1 MLKLEIHIVETE
13 PDNVSLMMKKVKE
26 KDFDAAT
33 QAEKITASEV
43 KIAIQKAIEDLRDKN
58 KKEGK

>member
-1 MLKLEIHIVETE
+1 MLKLEIHIIESE
-13 PDNVSLMMKKVKE
+13 PDKVSLMMKKVKE
-26 KDFDAAT
+26 KDFDSAT

>member
-1 MLKLEIHIVETE
+1 MLKLEIHIVESE
-13 PDNVSLMMKKVKE
+13 PEKVSLMMKKVKE
-26 KDFDAAT
+26 ADFDSAT

-43 KIAIQKAIEDLRDKN
+43 KLAIEKAIEDLRDKN

>member
-26 KDFDAAT
+26 KDFDTAT
-33 QAEKITASEV
+33 QAEKITASTV
-43 KIAIQKAIEDLRDKN
+43 KMAIEQAIADLRDKN

>member
-1 MLKLEIHIVETE
+1 MLKLEIHIIENE
-13 PDNVSLMMKKVKE
+13 PDKVSLMMKKVKE
-26 KDFDAAT
+26 ADFDSAT

-43 KIAIQKAIEDLRDKN
+43 KLAIEKAIEDLRDKN

>member
-1 MLKLEIHIVETE
+1 MLKLEIHIVESE
-13 PDNVSLMMKKVKE
+13 PDKVSLMMKKVKE
-26 KDFDAAT
+26 ADFDSAT

-43 KIAIQKAIEDLRDKN
+43 KLAIEKAIEDLRDKN

>member
-26 KDFDAAT
+26 KDFYAAT
-33 QAEKITASEV
+33 QAEKITASTV
-43 KIAIQKAIEDLRDKN
+43 KMAIEQAIEDLRDKN

>member
-1 MLKLEIHIVETE
+1 MLKLEIHIIESE
-13 PDNVSLMMKKVKE
+13 PEKVSLMMKKVKE
-26 KDFDAAT
+26 KDFDSAT

-43 KIAIQKAIEDLRDKN
+43 KLAIEKAIEDLRDKN

>member
-1 MLKLEIHIVETE
+1 MLKLEIHIIESE
-13 PDNVSLMMKKVKE
+13 PDKVSLMMKKVKE

>member
-1 MLKLEIHIVETE
+1 MLKLEIHIVENE
-13 PDNVSLMMKKVKE
+13 PEKVSLMMKKVKE
-26 KDFDAAT
+26 ADFDSAT

-43 KIAIQKAIEDLRDKN
+43 KLAIEKAIEDLRDKN

>member
-1 MLKLEIHIVETE
+1 MLKLEIHIIESE
-13 PDNVSLMMKKVKE
+13 PDKVSLMMKKVKE

-43 KIAIQKAIEDLRDKN
+43 KMAIQKAIEDLRDKN